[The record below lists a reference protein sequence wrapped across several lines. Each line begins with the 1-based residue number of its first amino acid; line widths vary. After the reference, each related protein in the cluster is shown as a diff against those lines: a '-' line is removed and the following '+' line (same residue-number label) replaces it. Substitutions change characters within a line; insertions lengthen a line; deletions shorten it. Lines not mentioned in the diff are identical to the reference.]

1 MKRKNRN
8 ILALLVCLSLLLS
21 GCGAS
26 PAAPA
31 EEEGLTLTED
41 ELNSELTQG
50 AHAIGEELAATYAAD
65 DVFSLNAVF
74 SSSFH
79 PYQLSSAWN
88 QVVSMLLYESLV
100 VMDEN
105 FEAQPGL
112 VTSWSTENG
121 WDWTFTV
128 DTTRKFHNGGVMTSY
143 DASYSIR
150 MARDSGAYADRFA
163 KVSEIECTDN
173 ATFTVSL
180 SSQDYYFYKLLNIP
194 CIESGSYYS
203 DVPAGTGPYKLSSAG
218 DMLLLDSQHPQAE
231 QMPLLRIYLK
241 EYTDSDGILQAFE
254 DSYLDLVINN
264 PTALSN
270 LGYASTNISK
280 YVDTTSMHYL
290 GYNMNSLLFS
300 QVAFRAVMT
309 YAVDRSE
316 IVSSCMSGAAVAAA
330 LPVHPN
336 NSLYP
341 TDIAAALH
349 ASRESL
355 DRALQQTGIIDMDGD
370 GYYEFFAGTSNM
382 EQSIN
387 FIVCADSSAKVRA
400 AGVIA
405 QRLEEAGLRVN
416 LRELSYD
423 DYILA
428 LEEGD
433 FDLYYA
439 EVKLRPNW
447 DLTELFDL
455 SSGLNYGNVR
465 DQFLNEYMR
474 SFLSSPPEMLEQSSR
489 SLWQY
494 IAQQAPI
501 TVICFERSEMLYHRG
516 VLSGLAPTQDN
527 LFYKMDQ
534 WTVDLQ
540 ANQ

>member
-1 MKRKNRN
+1 MKHSETK
-8 ILALLVCLSLLLS
+8 ILSLLLALCLLLC
-21 GCGAS
+21 GCGAGNEPVEES
-26 PAAPA
+26 LSLEEAEAAA
-31 EEEGLTLTED
+31 VEGGKTM
-41 ELNSELTQG
+41 
-50 AHAIGEELAATYAAD
+50 GEALAATYAAD

-79 PYQLSSAWN
+79 PYVLDSAWN
-88 QVVSMLLYESLV
+88 QVVSMLVYEPLV
-100 VMDEN
+100 VLDES

-112 VTSWSTENG
+112 VTAWSTDDGRN
-121 WDWTFTV
+121 WTFTV
-128 DTTRKFHNGGVMTSY
+128 DTTRRFHSGGRMTSY
-143 DASYSIR
+143 DCSYSIR
-150 MARDSGAYADRFA
+150 MASYTERYADRFA
-163 KVSEIECTDN
+163 HVDEVVAVDD

-180 SSQDYYFYKLLNIP
+180 TKQDYSFYKLLGIP
-194 CIESGSYYS
+194 CIESGSYYE
-203 DVPAGTGPYKLSSAG
+203 DIPAGSGPYKFSTAG
-218 DMLLLDSQHPQAE
+218 DMLLLDSQHPEAE
-231 QMPLLRIYLK
+231 NLPLLRIYLK

-254 DSYLDLVINN
+254 DSYIDLVINN

-280 YVDTTSMHYL
+280 YVDTTNMHYL

-300 QVAFRAVMT
+300 QAAFRAIMT
-309 YAVDRSE
+309 YAIDRSK
-316 IVSSCMSGAAVAAA
+316 IVSDCMSGAAVAAA

-341 TDIAAALH
+341 EDIAASLH
-349 ASRESL
+349 ASRDSL
-355 DRALQQTGIIDMDGD
+355 ARALQQTGVIDMDGD
-370 GYYEFFAGTSNM
+370 GFYEFYSGVSNL

-400 AGVIA
+400 ATVIA
-405 QRLEEAGLRVN
+405 DRLEEAGLRVN

-423 DYILA
+423 EYILA

-433 FDLYYA
+433 FDMYYA

-447 DLTELFDL
+447 DLTQMFDTADD
-455 SSGLNYGNVR
+455 GINYGNVR
-465 DQFLNEYMR
+465 DQFLNEYVR
-474 SFLSSPPEMLEQSSR
+474 SFLSSPPEMQEQSAR

-516 VLSGLAPTQDN
+516 VLSGLAPVQDN
-527 LFYKMDQ
+527 LFYKMTD
-534 WTVDLQ
+534 WTVNLD
-540 ANQ
+540 ANK

>member
-1 MKRKNRN
+1 MNKHKRS
-8 ILALLVCLSLLLS
+8 ILSLLLAACLLLA
-21 GCGAS
+21 GCGETAL
-26 PAAPA
+26 P
-31 EEEGLTLTED
+31 EQEEGLTLSES

-50 AHAIGEELAATYAAD
+50 GQAMGEALAATYAAD

-79 PYQLSSAWN
+79 PYQLTSAWN
-88 QVVSMLLYESLV
+88 QVISMLMYETLV

-112 VTSWSTENG
+112 ITSWSTEDG
-121 WDWTFTV
+121 REWTFTV
-128 DTTRKFHNGGVMTSY
+128 DTTRKFHNGGNMTSY

-150 MARDSGAYADRFA
+150 LGRDSGAYAERFE
-163 KVSEIECTDN
+163 KVSSVECIDN
-173 ATFTVSL
+173 ATLVVTL

-194 CIESGSYYS
+194 CIESGSYYD
-203 DVPAGTGPYKLSSAG
+203 DVPPGTGPYKLSSAG

-241 EYTDSDGILQAFE
+241 EYTDSDSLLQAFE

-270 LGYASTNISK
+270 LGYASTNIRK
-280 YVDTTSMHYL
+280 YADTTNMHYL
-290 GYNMNSLLFS
+290 GYNMNSILFS
-300 QVAFRAVMT
+300 QAAFRSLVT
-309 YAVDRSE
+309 FAVDRSE

-336 NSLYP
+336 NSLYLS
-341 TDIAAALH
+341 DIASTLH
-349 ASRESL
+349 DSRQSL
-355 DRALQQTGIIDMDGD
+355 ENALQKTGLIDMDGD
-370 GYYEFFAGTSNM
+370 GYYEFYSGTTNL
-382 EQSIN
+382 EQYIN

-400 AGVIA
+400 AKVIA
-405 QRLEEAGLRVN
+405 ERLEEVGLRVN
-416 LRELSYD
+416 LRELSYS

-439 EVKLRPNW
+439 EVRLRTNW
-447 DLTELFDL
+447 DLTELFDQ

-465 DQFLNEYMR
+465 DQFLNEYLS
-474 SFLSSPPEMLEQSSR
+474 SFLSSPPDMQEQTVR

-494 IAQQAPI
+494 MAQQAPI
-501 TVICFERSEMLYHRG
+501 TVICFERSEVLYHRG
-516 VLSGLAPTQDN
+516 VLSGLSPTQDN
-527 LFYKMDQ
+527 LFYNMTE
-534 WTVDLQ
+534 WTVDLD
-540 ANQ
+540 ANA